1 MEQQTLG
8 AALEAEHREIDGG
21 IEAYLAATGTAQ
33 DQSETLMR
41 SLAGLRRH
49 IYLEEEFL
57 FPPMKRRGLM
67 GPIFAMEREHGQLW
81 NTMAEIDSLIE
92 HEDAPGTRT
101 ACAELLGLLDKHN
114 AMEEK
119 VIYAQA
125 DELLDETA
133 SSALGDFLG
142 SGAFPED
149 WSPRSA
155 RG

>member
-21 IEAYLAATGTAQ
+21 IEAYLAANGADQ
-33 DQSETLMR
+33 DQAKTLVR

-57 FPPMKRRGLM
+57 FPPLKRNGLM
-67 GPIFAMEREHGQLW
+67 GPIFAMEREHVQLW
-81 NTMAEIDSLIE
+81 NTMAGIDGSIE
-92 HEDAPGTRT
+92 RGDAPGTRT
-101 ACAELLGLLDKHN
+101 ACIALLALLDKHN
-114 AMEEK
+114 TMEEK
-119 VIYAQA
+119 VIYSQA
-125 DELLDETA
+125 DGLLDESA
-133 SSALGDFLG
+133 SSTLGAFLG
-142 SGAFPED
+142 SGILPAD

>member
-21 IEAYLAATGTAQ
+21 IEAYLAADGTGQ
-33 DQSETLMR
+33 DQPDTLVR

-49 IYLEEEFL
+49 IYLEEELL
-57 FPPMKRRGLM
+57 FPPLKRSGLM

-81 NTMAEIDSLIE
+81 NVMAGIDSSIE
-92 HEDAPGTRT
+92 RGDSPGARA
-101 ACAELLGLLDKHN
+101 ACTELLRLLDKHN
-114 AMEEK
+114 TMEET

-133 SSALGDFLG
+133 SSSLGDFLD
-142 SGAFPED
+142 SGVLPAD

>member
-21 IEAYLAATGTAQ
+21 IEAYLAAGGTVQ
-33 DQSETLMR
+33 DQSDTLVR

-57 FPPMKRRGLM
+57 FPSLKRSGLM

-81 NTMAEIDSLIE
+81 NTMAGIDTSIE
-92 HEDAPGTRT
+92 RGDAPGTRT
-101 ACAELLGLLDKHN
+101 ACTELLTLLDKHN

-125 DELLDETA
+125 DGLLDVAA
-133 SSALGDFLG
+133 SSALDDFLG
-142 SGAFPED
+142 FGVLPSD

-155 RG
+155 LG

>member
-1 MEQQTLG
+1 VEQQTLG

-33 DQSETLMR
+33 DQSETLVR

-57 FPPMKRRGLM
+57 FPPLKRSGLK

-81 NTMAEIDSLIE
+81 NTMAGIDSSIE
-92 HEDAPGTRT
+92 RGDAPGTRT
-101 ACAELLGLLDKHN
+101 ACTELLGLLDKHN

-142 SGAFPED
+142 SGALPED

>member
-21 IEAYLAATGTAQ
+21 IEAYLAATGADQ
-33 DQSETLMR
+33 DQAEPLVH

-57 FPPMKRRGLM
+57 FPPLKKSGLM

-81 NTMAEIDSLIE
+81 DIMAGIDSSIE
-92 HEDAPGTRT
+92 RGDALGVRT
-101 ACAELLGLLDKHN
+101 ACTALLALLDKHN
-114 AMEEK
+114 AIEEK
-119 VIYAQA
+119 VIYSQA
-125 DELLDETA
+125 DGLLDETA
-133 SSALGDFLG
+133 SSTLGGFLG
-142 SGAFPED
+142 TGVLPAD

>member
-21 IEAYLAATGTAQ
+21 IEAYLAATGATP
-33 DQSETLMR
+33 DQSETLVR

-57 FPPMKRRGLM
+57 FPPLKRSGLM

-81 NTMAEIDSLIE
+81 NAMAGIDSSIE
-92 HEDAPGTRT
+92 RGDSPGART
-101 ACAELLGLLDKHN
+101 ACTELLRLLDKHN

-119 VIYAQA
+119 VIYSQA

-142 SGAFPED
+142 SGTLPEN